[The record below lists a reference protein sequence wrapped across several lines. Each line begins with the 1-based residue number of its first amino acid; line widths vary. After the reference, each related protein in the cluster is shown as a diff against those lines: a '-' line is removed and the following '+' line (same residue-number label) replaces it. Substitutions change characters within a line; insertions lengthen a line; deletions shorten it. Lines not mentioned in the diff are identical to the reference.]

1 MKYTII
7 IQWSDEDQCYVVLLP
22 EFTNVMQPCTHG
34 DTYEEALKNAQEV
47 LKLLIETALELGETL
62 PEPKTLGQSLQ
73 VA

>member
-7 IQWSDEDQCYVVLLP
+7 IQWSEEDQCYTVLLP

-47 LKLLIETALELGETL
+47 LKLLIETALESGESL
-62 PEPKTLGQSLQ
+62 PEPQTLGKSLN